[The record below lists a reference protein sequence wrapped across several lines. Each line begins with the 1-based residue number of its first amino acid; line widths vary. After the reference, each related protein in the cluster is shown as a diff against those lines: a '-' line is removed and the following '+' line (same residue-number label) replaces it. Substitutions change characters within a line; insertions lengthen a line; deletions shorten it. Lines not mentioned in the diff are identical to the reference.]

1 MDDASRGLQLELPP
15 GTYWFSTDNQDDRP
29 ARVDV
34 IRSHE
39 YFIRRNRHGL
49 FAKEFQAKTGRLYPY
64 QFVHKDF
71 TQLTPEEYG
80 AMTAE
85 PAKKKSN

>member
-1 MDDASRGLQLELPP
+1 MDDASRGLQLELSP

-34 IRSHE
+34 LGSQE

-49 FAKEFQAKTGRLYPY
+49 FAKELQAKTGHVYPHR
-64 QFVHKDF
+64 FVHK
-71 TQLTPEEYG
+71 ERI
-80 AMTAE
+80 
-85 PAKKKSN
+85 